1 MSCGQGPG
9 EPAPAN
15 RGTQACHYG
24 TAWIWQSWGEGGE
37 ECQESHLDWCMS
49 ASIGDAGGPG
59 DKATSTQAGPQLW
72 EEGVLTVVQS
82 NFYGL
87 SICSINLPC
96 LLSLSF

>member
-1 MSCGQGPG
+1 
-9 EPAPAN
+9 
-15 RGTQACHYG
+15 
-24 TAWIWQSWGEGGE
+24 
-37 ECQESHLDWCMS
+37 MS

-72 EEGVLTVVQS
+72 EERVLTVVQS

-87 SICSINLPC
+87 FICSVNLPR